1 MAHIEDRWMKPGP
14 TGRKIKSDRYG
25 TGKRWQA
32 VWHEPDGTRRRK
44 SFTTKD
50 EAEAALADIRVSQLA
65 GSYIAPDRSRVTVRD
80 VAEEWF
86 AAQVHQR
93 SSSLAVIRQRLDGS
107 ILPALGHLRLEQIDR
122 AAIQRAVTVW
132 ATESAATTTRQSYKY
147 ASAIFRH
154 AVDERRIPRTP
165 CTRINLPALSAE
177 AVVPLTVDEV
187 QAVVERLWVP
197 YKALGVL
204 ISATGLRGGEARGL
218 SWDRIT
224 PKGSGAI
231 LTIDRQLATT
241 EPTWGPLKTA
251 ASRRSL
257 SIGPATLQ
265 ALGERGD
272 GLVFRNAQGRPM
284 SRQNLSEAWRH
295 VMPALGRSGWHDLRH
310 HHASMLI
317 AGGASVIAVAR
328 RLGHKDPTE
337 TLRTYGHL
345 WHDDEERMVAA
356 TDGLVML
363 AAPAQPPTRQRRRSA
378 A

>member
-1 MAHIEDRWMKPGP
+1 MLSARGTRRLLRP
-14 TGRKIKSDRYG
+14 TCS
-25 TGKRWQA
+25 

-107 ILPALGHLRLEQIDR
+107 ILPALGHLRLEQVDR
-122 AAIQRAVTVW
+122 GTIQRAVTAW
-132 ATESAATTTRQSYKY
+132 ASQSAATTTRQSYKY
-147 ASAIFRH
+147 TSAIFRH

-165 CTRINLPALSAE
+165 CTRINLPALGAE
-177 AVVPLTVDEV
+177 VVVPLSVEQVQSIVD
-187 QAVVERLWVP
+187 RLWAP

-204 ISATGLRGGEARGL
+204 VAATGLRGGESRGL
-218 SWDRIT
+218 TWDRIT
-224 PKGSGAI
+224 PKGHGAI

-272 GLVFRNAQGRPM
+272 GLVFRNAQERPM

-295 VMPALGRSGWHDLRH
+295 VMPAPGRSGWHDLRH

-345 WHDDEERMVAA
+345 WHDDEARMVAA
-356 TDGLVML
+356 TDGLVTL
-363 AAPAQPPTRQRRRSA
+363 AAHGERTEERSYRSEA
-378 A
+378 